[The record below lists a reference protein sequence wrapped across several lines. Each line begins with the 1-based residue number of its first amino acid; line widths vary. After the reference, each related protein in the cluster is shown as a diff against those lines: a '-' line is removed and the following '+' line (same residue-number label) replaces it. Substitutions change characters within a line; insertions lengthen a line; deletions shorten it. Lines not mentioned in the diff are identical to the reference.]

1 MDQVVNEDGL
11 VREELQLTAG
21 AQGDLQ
27 RAGTRRAHVRHV
39 TEAAFAT
46 ARQRRKEYGRL
57 WRSRNSDGGTQST
70 HNLPSDKAEGGGEE
84 DNTVVVSDATRVA
97 GSRRATERRPG
108 GRRNWCPRTTRH
120 IKFETPRGI
129 SPAALGC
136 AGRSP
141 TGHQQD
147 ARPNM
152 STVLIKQGRRLG
164 KRRLVEEAGGVGTEI
179 QN

>member
-57 WRSRNSDGGTQST
+57 
-70 HNLPSDKAEGGGEE
+70 
-84 DNTVVVSDATRVA
+84 
-97 GSRRATERRPG
+97 
-108 GRRNWCPRTTRH
+108 
-120 IKFETPRGI
+120 
-129 SPAALGC
+129 
-136 AGRSP
+136 
-141 TGHQQD
+141 
-147 ARPNM
+147 
-152 STVLIKQGRRLG
+152 
-164 KRRLVEEAGGVGTEI
+164 
-179 QN
+179 